1 MLNFNSIMMIL
12 LLSFIIFII
21 FRFIKR
27 AHKTESYYHHAVD
40 MTFDRLMFIVKDEL
54 SEMVKEDVFAG
65 LDDEALSS
73 AMKIKSNIIKALKN
87 CVYGIDND
95 KEIVINL
102 IMQIISKHCPK
113 EEDLQKIIQFGTDKI
128 DVQIMFETIIYKY
141 TKTEGKNALKFI
153 IEKYE
158 LDKPKYVIE
167 DKTKPS
173 FRIDADEIRQI
184 YFEENIE
191 LSYTDKCNILAIL
204 IFQKYKGFGCID
216 TIRASNINGVN
227 IGTSG
232 SIIQFFGNRT
242 HIAENS
248 IWINFKGKQIH
259 MSFLDMQDE
268 EETRRIVQAISRWN
282 NPGPLTEKR
291 GYLVN
296 TMYDKSRVLSVRP
309 PMSEYWAVFI
319 RKFELNPLHLHQL
332 IYKNYIK
339 NWELAEELIKYL
351 MRGQVTTAFT
361 GRQGSGKTTM
371 MAGAIEHI
379 DPCYTIR
386 VIEMAPELYL
396 REMYPERNILSLQ
409 ETEFVSAAEAQDALK
424 KSDGAV
430 SLFGEVAT
438 DDIAVRMIQ
447 TAQVASLFTIFS
459 HHANTAQDLVYA
471 IRNSVANVGNI
482 TNIKTAEDQ
491 VVSVLKVNVH
501 LDYTTSGKRFIERIT
516 EIIQLE
522 EGVPYPELDME
533 NLEWS
538 RANVEKEYYTR
549 TTDRQTFIV
558 KDLIRYDKKNDTY
571 VPVNP
576 ISVKLLQHMINCIPE
591 SEVSNF
597 KNFIKHWFFN
607 VGGF

>member
-1 MLNFNSIMMIL
+1 MDLFNFMMLFIL
-12 LLSFIIFII
+12 TAIIIAVVILFI
-21 FRFIKR
+21 RR
-27 AHKTESYYHHAVD
+27 ANKSDEFYHKSVD
-40 MTFDRLMFIVKDEL
+40 MTFERLQLIVRDEL
-54 SEMVKEDVFAG
+54 SEMVKEDTFAG
-65 LDDEALSS
+65 LDDAALNS
-73 AMKIKSNIIKALKN
+73 ALKIKGNIIKALKN
-87 CVYGIDND
+87 CVYGIDSD

-102 IMQIISKHCPK
+102 IVQIIANHCPTDD
-113 EEDLQKIIQFGTDKI
+113 DLQKIIKFGTDKI
-128 DVQIMFETIIYKY
+128 DVQVMFEILMYEYGKS
-141 TKTEGKNALKFI
+141 EGRDALNVF
-153 IEKYE
+153 IEKYKLAE
-158 LDKPKYVIE
+158 PKYVIE

-173 FRIDADEIRQI
+173 YRIDADEIRQI
-184 YFEENIE
+184 YNSENIE
-191 LSYTDKCNILAIL
+191 LTYNDKCNVLAIL

-216 TIRASNINGVN
+216 TIRASSVNGVN

-242 HIAENS
+242 HVAENS
-248 IWINFKGKQIH
+248 IWINYKGKQIH
-259 MSFLDMQDE
+259 MAFLDMGTE

-282 NPGPLTEKR
+282 SPGPLTEKR

-296 TMYDKSRVLSVRP
+296 TMYDKSRVLAVRP

-319 RKFELNPLHLHQL
+319 RKFELCPLTLHQL
-332 IYKNYIK
+332 IYKDYIT
-339 NWELAEELIKYL
+339 NWELAEYMIKYL
-351 MRGQVTTAFT
+351 MMGQVTTAFT

-438 DDIAVRMIQ
+438 DDVAMRMIQ

-459 HHANTAQDLVYA
+459 HHANTASDLVYA

-501 LDYTTSGKRFIERIT
+501 LDYTTAGKRFIERIT
-516 EIIQLE
+516 EIIKLD
-522 EGVPYPELDME
+522 EGVPYPELDKK

-538 RANVEKEYYTR
+538 KSVVEKEYYTR
-549 TTDRQTFIV
+549 TTDRKTFIT
-558 KDLIRYDKKNDTY
+558 KDLIVYDA
-571 VPVNP
+571 
-576 ISVKLLQHMINCIPE
+576 CIIG
-591 SEVSNF
+591 N
-597 KNFIKHWFFN
+597 N
-607 VGGF
+607 G

>member
-1 MLNFNSIMMIL
+1 MMLFIL
-12 LLSFIIFII
+12 TAIIIAVVILFI
-21 FRFIKR
+21 RR
-27 AHKTESYYHHAVD
+27 ANKSDEFYHKSVD
-40 MTFDRLMFIVKDEL
+40 MTFERLQLIVRDEL
-54 SEMVKEDVFAG
+54 SEMVKEDTFAG
-65 LDDEALSS
+65 LDDAALNS
-73 AMKIKSNIIKALKN
+73 ALKIKGNIIKALKN
-87 CVYGIDND
+87 CVYGIDSD

-102 IMQIISKHCPK
+102 IVQIIANHCPTDD
-113 EEDLQKIIQFGTDKI
+113 DLQKIIKFGTDKI
-128 DVQIMFETIIYKY
+128 DVQVMFEILMYEYGKS
-141 TKTEGKNALKFI
+141 EGRDALNVF
-153 IEKYE
+153 IEKYKLAE
-158 LDKPKYVIE
+158 PKYVIE

-173 FRIDADEIRQI
+173 YRIDADEIRQI
-184 YFEENIE
+184 YNSENIE
-191 LSYTDKCNILAIL
+191 LTYNDKCNVLAIL

-216 TIRASNINGVN
+216 TIRASSVNGVN

-242 HIAENS
+242 HVAENS
-248 IWINFKGKQIH
+248 IWINYKGKQIH
-259 MSFLDMQDE
+259 MAFLDMGTE

-282 NPGPLTEKR
+282 SPGPLTEKR

-296 TMYDKSRVLSVRP
+296 TMYDKSRVLAVRP

-319 RKFELNPLHLHQL
+319 RKFELCPLTLHQL
-332 IYKNYIK
+332 IYKDYIT
-339 NWELAEELIKYL
+339 NWELAEYMIKYL
-351 MRGQVTTAFT
+351 MMGQVTTAFT

-438 DDIAVRMIQ
+438 DDVAMRMIQ

-459 HHANTAQDLVYA
+459 HHANTASDLVYA

-501 LDYTTSGKRFIERIT
+501 LDYTTAGKRFIERIT
-516 EIIQLE
+516 EIIKLD
-522 EGVPYPELDME
+522 EGVPYPELDKK

-538 RANVEKEYYTR
+538 KSVVEKEYYTR
-549 TTDRQTFIV
+549 TTDRKTFIT
-558 KDLIRYDKKNDTY
+558 KDLIVYDA
-571 VPVNP
+571 
-576 ISVKLLQHMINCIPE
+576 CIIG
-591 SEVSNF
+591 N
-597 KNFIKHWFFN
+597 N
-607 VGGF
+607 G